1 MKQRFIVIAFALCI
15 LPAFGQHETEIQ
27 LYKGTTELI
36 MNGGLDIDT
45 LAGTQLDL
53 DLGMGY
59 FFTDN
64 WEAGGILNFSDS
76 DLVSQYG
83 ISGFIEYNYDTGT
96 WWIPFFGGRVGWDF
110 FESNRVDLDES
121 GLGFGAY
128 GGMKYFFPGYRS
140 LAWSGQLHLN
150 YSTAE
155 IYDTDSGADEF
166 DVAFT
171 MGLRYF
177 LPQK

>member
-1 MKQRFIVIAFALCI
+1 MKHLFTLLAISALFTTAFA
-15 LPAFGQHETEIQ
+15 QNETEIQ

-36 MNGGLDIDT
+36 VNGGLDIDT
-45 LAGTQLDL
+45 LAGTQIDL

-59 FFTDN
+59 FFADN
-64 WEAGGILNFSDS
+64 WEAGGILGFSDS

-83 ISGFIEYNYDTGT
+83 ISGFLEYNYDTGT
-96 WWIPFFGGRVGWDF
+96 WWIPYYGGRVGYDF
-110 FESNRVDLDES
+110 FESNRVDVSEG
-121 GLGFGAY
+121 GLGFGGYA
-128 GGMKYFFPGYRS
+128 GMKYFFPGYRS
-140 LAWSGQLHLN
+140 LALAGQLNIN

-155 IYDTDSGADEF
+155 IYDTDSGSEEF